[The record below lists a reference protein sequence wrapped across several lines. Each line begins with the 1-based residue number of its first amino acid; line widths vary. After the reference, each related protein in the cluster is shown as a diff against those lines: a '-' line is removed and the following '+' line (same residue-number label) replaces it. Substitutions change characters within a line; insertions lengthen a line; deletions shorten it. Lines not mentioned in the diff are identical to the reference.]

1 MSIQHYELLKK
12 FDLEGEVISCE
23 RYGFGHINETYLVV
37 TDVKHRYIAQKIST
51 RAFKDVPG
59 LMNNIYLVT
68 QHLRERTDEPYGAM
82 TVIKTLDGNIFQQM
96 GDAFWRVYDF
106 VEGSVALQAPRN
118 TQDFYES
125 AIAFGDFQTKL
136 ADFPVEKLV
145 ETIPNFHNTVDR
157 YRIFKETLAK
167 DPCGRAKDVQEEIA
181 FVLSKEEE
189 MSTLQRMRESGEL
202 PTRVTHN
209 DTKLNNVLLREDN
222 YKPLCVID
230 LDTVMPGLSLYDFGD
245 SIRFGAA
252 TAAEDEKDLDKVT
265 MSLDMFRI
273 FTKGFLT
280 ACTTL
285 TDRELEMMPMG
296 AKTMTM
302 ECGVRFLTDY
312 LDGDHYFAVHR
323 EGHNL
328 DRCRT
333 QFKLVRDMETKWDAM
348 HQIVKEESG
357 R

>member
-1 MSIQHYELLKK
+1 MITELDALLAQ
-12 FDLEGEVISCE
+12 FALEGTPIVCT
-23 RYGFGHINETYLVV
+23 RHGCGHINETYRVL
-37 TDVKHRYIAQKIST
+37 TDQPHRYILQKLSGQ
-51 RAFKDVPG
+51 AFKDVPG
-59 LMNNIYLVT
+59 LMNNVRLVT
-68 QHLRERTDEPYGAM
+68 EYLRERTKEPGS
-82 TVIKTLDGNIFQQM
+82 VLNLIKTVDGETFRKV
-96 GDAFWRVYDF
+96 GEDYWRVYDF
-106 VEGSVALQAPRN
+106 VEDSVVLQTPRN
-118 TQDFYES
+118 AQDFYES

-157 YRIFKETLAK
+157 YRIFKEVLRK
-167 DPCGRAKDVQEEIA
+167 DPCGRAKNIAAEIEFA
-181 FVLSKEEE
+181 LSKEEE

-209 DTKLNNVLLREDN
+209 DTKLNNVLLREND

-245 SIRFGAA
+245 SIRYGAS
-252 TAAEDEKDLDKVT
+252 TAAEDEQDLDKVE
-265 MSLDMFRI
+265 MSLEFFRT

-285 TDRELEMMPMG
+285 TDREVEMLPMG

-312 LDGDHYFAVHR
+312 LDGDHYFAIHR
-323 EGHNL
+323 DGQNL

-333 QFKLVRDMETKWDAM
+333 QFKLVRDMESKWAEM
-348 HQIVKEESG
+348 KRIVKEESG